1 MKRLNEAH
9 TMMFTE
15 SESQPQELSQQN
27 SQPQIQPKPQK
38 SELNSE
44 HWQIV
49 TTTFITVFLAEIGDK
64 TQLTTLMIA
73 AQSHQPW
80 IVFAGAAIALV
91 STSLL
96 GVIAGKWLAKTFSPS
111 MLNTLAGLSFLVL
124 SISLLWE
131 AIV

>member
-1 MKRLNEAH
+1 
-9 TMMFTE
+9 MMFTE
-15 SESQPQELSQQN
+15 SESQPQELSEQN
-27 SQPQIQPKPQK
+27 SQPQVQPIPQTK
-38 SELNSE
+38 SGSKSE

-49 TTTFITVFLAEIGDK
+49 TTTFITIFLAEIGDK
-64 TQLTTLMIA
+64 TQLTTLTIA
-73 AQSHQPW
+73 AESHQPW
-80 IVFAGAAIALV
+80 IVFTGAAIALV

-111 MLNTLAGLSFLVL
+111 LLNTLAGLSFLVL

>member
-1 MKRLNEAH
+1 MVEPSLS
-9 TMMFTE
+9 TMFNK
-15 SESQPQELSQQN
+15 SESQSQELQQPNPLTSSSQETQ
-27 SQPQIQPKPQK
+27 SMAQ
-38 SELNSE
+38 SRAE
-44 HWQIV
+44 HWQIF

-80 IVFAGAAIALV
+80 IVFVGAAIALV

-111 MLNTLAGLSFLVL
+111 LLNTLAGLSFLVL

-131 AIV
+131 AIA

>member
-1 MKRLNEAH
+1 
-9 TMMFTE
+9 MFQ
-15 SESQPQELSQQN
+15 SKSQL
-27 SQPQIQPKPQK
+27 K
-38 SELNSE
+38 SE

-49 TTTFITVFLAEIGDK
+49 STTFITVFLAELGDK
-64 TQLTTLMIA
+64 TQLTTLMIS

-96 GVIAGKWLAKTFSPS
+96 GVLTGKWLAKTFSQS
-111 MLNTLAGLSFLVL
+111 SLNTLAGLSFLIL

-131 AIV
+131 AIA